1 MAIAVCKF
9 GGTSLSDAGRF
20 RRVFEISEQSAD
32 RRYIVLSA
40 PGKRT
45 HDDDKITD
53 LFYRAH
59 YAKAPED
66 RYIFS
71 RIYQRYASIRDALGI
86 AFDLEA
92 EFEQIWEKLHLS
104 PDYAASRGEYLC
116 AKMFAAYTG
125 YAFIDAADVLFF
137 ISNDEIDLPRSRW
150 NFEEKLQGE
159 QRRVVIPGFYGTGM
173 DGRIRTFTR
182 GGSDISGAVVSV
194 LVGADRYE
202 NWTDVDGVYSA
213 DPGTVPEATHHLC
226 VNLHQMHDIAAAGAQ
241 VLHPK
246 SLEALFGTGIRTV
259 IRNSFVPDRDGSC
272 ICEDFTRI
280 VPCVTGM
287 RGLKLKDGATFKPV
301 YAEDEPLPLIPA
313 GDGDAQLAVVSI
325 FTPDEAAY
333 ARVLSILN
341 PISIQYMHNHMK
353 IIIPGESYKAAVRK
367 IHALL
372 V

>member
-20 RRVFEISEQSAD
+20 RRVFAISEQSAD

-45 HDDDKITD
+45 QDDEKITD

-71 RIYQRYASIRDALGI
+71 RIYQRYASIRDELGI
-86 AFDLEA
+86 VFDLES
-92 EFEQIWEKLHLS
+92 EFMQIWEKLHLS

-125 YAFIDAADVLFF
+125 YAFIDAAEVLYFV
-137 ISNDEIDLPRSRW
+137 SNDEIDLPRSRW
-150 NFEEKLQGE
+150 SFAEKLKGE
-159 QRRVVIPGFYGTGM
+159 RRRVVIPGFYGTGA

-194 LVGADRYE
+194 LAGADRYE

-213 DPGTVPEATHHLC
+213 DPEAIPEAIHHRC
-226 VNLHQMHDIAAAGAQ
+226 VNIHQMHDIAEAGAQ

-259 IRNSFVPDRDGSC
+259 IRNSFLPDQDGSC
-272 ICEDFTRI
+272 ICEEFTKI
-280 VPCVTGM
+280 VPCVTGK
-287 RGLKLKDGATFKPV
+287 RGLGLNGTVLKPE
-301 YAEDEPLPLIPA
+301 YAEDEVLPLAPA
-313 GDGDAQLAVVSI
+313 GDRDERLAVVSV
-325 FTPDEAAY
+325 FASDAAVY
-333 ARVLSILN
+333 ARVLSILK

-353 IIIPGESYKAAVRK
+353 IIIAEESYGDMVRK

-372 V
+372 I